1 LPELWKKEYIN
12 FERLATLVIGP
23 ELLKKINL
31 TFHNPSLLQQAL
43 THSSYVN
50 ENAETTIQDNELLE
64 FLGDAILN
72 FIVAETIFNRFP
84 ELSEGKL
91 TEIRVALIREETLA
105 QIAAALNLGNYLQ
118 LGKGEETSGGRKK
131 LSNLADTLEAL
142 IGAIYLDQ
150 GLDVTRQFVVENL
163 EPYISDISDRQI
175 TKNYKSRLQEYL
187 QSEQKKLPV
196 YRLLQVSGPDHDRD
210 FTAEVS
216 INAQILGTG
225 TGKNKKA
232 AEMEAARIACEK
244 LGI

>member
-1 LPELWKKEYIN
+1 MIN
-12 FERLATLVIGP
+12 P

-31 TFHNPSLLQQAL
+31 TFHKPSLLQQAL

-50 ENAETTIQDNELLE
+50 ESAGTDIQDNELLE

-72 FIVAETIFNRFP
+72 FIVAETIYYRFP
-84 ELSEGKL
+84 ELTEGKL

-105 QIAAALNLGNYLQ
+105 QIAAELNLGDYLQ
-118 LGKGEETSGGRKK
+118 LGKGEETSGGSKK
-131 LSNLADTLEAL
+131 PSNLADTLEAL

-150 GLDVTRQFVVENL
+150 GLDVTRQFIIENW
-163 EPYISDISDRQI
+163 EPYINEIASRQI
-175 TKNYKSRLQEYL
+175 TKNYKGRLQEYI
-187 QSEQKKLPV
+187 QFEQKKLPA

-216 INAQILGTG
+216 INTQILGIG